1 MTTLGERFTVER
13 ELGRGGMAT
22 VLLAHDHVLDRR
34 VAVKLLSA
42 DLSAA
47 LGAERFGQE
56 IRVTARLVHPNIV
69 PLFDSGEVNG
79 QLFYT
84 MPYVEGETLRA
95 VLEHGVRLPV
105 EQAVRLASD
114 IAEALAYAHAQG
126 VVHRDIKPENIFVY
140 GGRALIADFGIAKAV
155 SSSENLTQTGAI
167 VGTVAYMSPEQAS
180 ADALTDGRADIY
192 SLGCVLFEMLSGRA
206 PFAGYTTMAI
216 LAQHFTAAVPE
227 LDAQAPADLA
237 ALVKRMMAK
246 APADRPA
253 SAAAVLE
260 ALRPRTTTDPHATQR
275 PSPEKA
281 ALRSPSMVAYD
292 EGRQYLLRGMQGGA
306 QGADKMETAIVMFER
321 ARELD
326 PTNVLAVAG
335 HADALH
341 TLAFRGF
348 RPFVESAAES
358 QRLRRL
364 ALSMDDQVAE
374 LRSSIGLMH
383 LYWDDEIEAAREEFK
398 IALDLDP
405 TSPLI
410 VQYWA
415 VLLKISGRPE
425 EAVAFA
431 RRAIELDARLAAAHN
446 TLGDI
451 LMATGRYD
459 EAIGSLRAAIRINP
473 KYEPAL
479 ERLELSC
486 HRSGRV
492 DEAMTAR
499 RALIGRRG
507 LTDRL
512 HSLDEDIARF
522 GCAAAREID
531 NRRELERV
539 LAMAAKEDPF
549 VDRGSSRQLSDDIIC
564 AYAELGE
571 WRSAMD
577 WVERSYHKRPGRL
590 QRVLTDFTY
599 DRRGLAVDPRYAPLL
614 RMAGLEELL

>member
-1 MTTLGERFTVER
+1 VTTLGDRFTVER

-22 VLLAHDHVLDRR
+22 VVLAHDRVLDRR

-79 QLFYT
+79 QLFFT

-95 VLEHGVRLPV
+95 LLDRGGRVPLE
-105 EQAVRLASD
+105 QTVRLASD

-140 GGRALIADFGIAKAV
+140 GGRALIADFGIAKAF
-155 SSSENLTQTGAI
+155 SHSQHLTQTGAI
-167 VGTVAYMSPEQAS
+167 VGTAMYMAPEQAS
-180 ADALTDGRADIY
+180 ADPLTDGRADIY

-206 PFAGYTTMAI
+206 PFAGHTTMAI
-216 LAQHFTAAVPE
+216 LAQHFTGAVPE
-227 LDAQAPADLA
+227 LDAQTPADLA
-237 ALVKRMMAK
+237 ALVKQMMAK
-246 APADRPA
+246 APTDRPA

-260 ALRPRTTTDPHATQR
+260 TLRPKTITDPQATQLL
-275 PSPEKA
+275 PPEKA
-281 ALRSPSMVAYD
+281 APRSPSMLAYD
-292 EGRQYLLRGMQGGA
+292 EGRQYWLRGMQGGE

-321 ARELD
+321 ALELD
-326 PTNVLAVAG
+326 ASNVLAVSG

-341 TLAFRGF
+341 TLAYRGF
-348 RPFVESAAES
+348 RPFAEAIAES
-358 QRLRRL
+358 RRLRRL

-374 LRSSIGLMH
+374 LRSGIGVMH
-383 LYWDDEIEAAREEFK
+383 LYWDDEIESAREEFA

-405 TSPLI
+405 NSALI
-410 VQYWA
+410 VRFWA
-415 VLLKISGRPE
+415 VLLKILGRPE
-425 EAVAFA
+425 EGLAFA
-431 RRAIELDARLAAAHN
+431 RRAIELDTRLAAAHN

-459 EAIGSLRAAIRINP
+459 EAIGSLRTAIRINP

-486 HRSGRV
+486 HRSGRF

-499 RALIGRRG
+499 RALIGQRG
-507 LTDRL
+507 LTERL
-512 HSLDEDIARF
+512 QFLDEDIARF
-522 GCAAAREID
+522 GPAAAREID
-531 NRRELERV
+531 NRRELERL
-539 LAMAAKEDPF
+539 LAMAANEDPF

-614 RMAGLEELL
+614 RLAGLEELL

>member
-1 MTTLGERFTVER
+1 VTTLGDRFTVER
-13 ELGRGGMAT
+13 EIGRGGMAT
-22 VLLAHDHVLDRR
+22 VVLAHDRVLDRR

-69 PLFDSGEVNG
+69 PLFDSGEVDG

-84 MPYVEGETLRA
+84 MPYVDGETLRT
-95 VLEHGVRLPV
+95 VLDRGVRLPV
-105 EQAVRLASD
+105 EQAIRLASD

-155 SSSENLTQTGAI
+155 SGTANLTQTGAI

-180 ADALTDGRADIY
+180 ADELTDGRADIY

-206 PFAGYTTMAI
+206 PFAGHTTMAI
-216 LAQHFTAAVPE
+216 LAQHFTGAVPE
-227 LDAQAPADLA
+227 LDAPTSANLGT
-237 ALVKRMMAK
+237 LVKQMMAK

-260 ALRPRTTTDPHATQR
+260 TLRPKTPTDPNAT
-275 PSPEKA
+275 PLLPPEKKTP
-281 ALRSPSMVAYD
+281 RSPSLLAYD
-292 EGRQYLLRGMQGGA
+292 EGRQYWLRGMQGGA

-321 ARELD
+321 ALELD
-326 PTNVLAVAG
+326 PSNVLAVCG
-335 HADALH
+335 MADALH
-341 TLAFRGF
+341 TLAYRGF
-348 RPFVESAAES
+348 RPLVETVAES

-364 ALSMDDQVAE
+364 ALSMNDQVAE
-374 LRSSIGLMH
+374 LRSSIGVMH
-383 LYWDDEIEAAREEFK
+383 LYWDDEIDLAREEFQ

-405 TSPLI
+405 DSPLI
-410 VQYWA
+410 VRFWA
-415 VLLKISGRPE
+415 VLLKILGRPE
-425 EAVAFA
+425 EALPFA
-431 RRAIELDARLAAAHN
+431 KRAIELDARLAAAHN

-459 EAIGSLRAAIRINP
+459 EAIGPLRTAIRLNP
-473 KYEPAL
+473 KFEPAL
-479 ERLELSC
+479 ERLEIAS
-486 HRSGRV
+486 HRSGRA

-499 RALIGRRG
+499 RALIGQRG
-507 LTDRL
+507 LTERL
-512 HSLDEDIARF
+512 QLLDDDIARF
-522 GCAAAREID
+522 GWAAAREID
-531 NRRELERV
+531 NRRDLERL
-539 LAMAAKEDPF
+539 LAKAATEDPS
-549 VDRGSSRQLSDDIIC
+549 VDRGTSRQLSDDIIC

-577 WVERSYHKRPGRL
+577 WVERMYHKRPGRL
-590 QRVLTDFTY
+590 RRVLTDFPY
-599 DRRGLAVDPRYAPLL
+599 DRRGLAADPRYAPLL
-614 RMAGLEELL
+614 RLAGLEELL